1 MERTL
6 LETHSEPFF
15 PATEIA
21 HTALRQARALLV
33 PAIFNH
39 SLRTYL
45 YGRLLGERQGL
56 LPERDYDDELLF
68 LGCVLHD
75 CGLSAEG
82 DGSQRFELDG
92 ADLAVRLLTEQGV
105 SADRAEVVWDAIAL
119 HTDREIALRK
129 RPEIALVA
137 VGAGFDLGGG
147 PDALP
152 DGYAHRVHRLLPRL
166 HAAAVLHDS
175 IVSQALSKPHKAPP
189 FTMPGELVRQA
200 TGRAWPSWQKLAR
213 SSGWNDYDGYRT
225 DPPDNP

>member
-1 MERTL
+1 MEPTL
-6 LETHSEPFF
+6 QETHGETAF
-15 PATEIA
+15 PTTDIA
-21 HTALRQARALLV
+21 QTALRHAQALLS

-45 YGRLLGERQGL
+45 YGRFLGERQGL
-56 LPERDYDDELLF
+56 QPDRDYDDELLF

-105 SADRAEVVWDAIAL
+105 PPDRTEIVWDAIAL
-119 HTDREIALRK
+119 HMDREIALRK

-137 VGAGFDLGGG
+137 IGAGFDLGGG
-147 PDALP
+147 LDRLP
-152 DGYAHRVHRLLPRL
+152 DGYAERVHRSLPRL

-175 IVSQALSKPHKAPP
+175 IVSQALAKPHKAPP

-200 TGRAWPSWQKLAR
+200 TGRTWPSWQQLAR
-213 SSGWNDYDGYRT
+213 SSGWNDYDGYR
-225 DPPDNP
+225 PDSPDRP